1 MTRQPVLALGLLSLA
16 LSSTPMFPLLADEP
30 KAKDAH
36 APVAQAKHDAP
47 PAPGAAGHAAEGGHS
62 EPQPDI
68 LKAEAPLAIWT
79 VVVFGVLLAIL
90 GKFAWKPLM
99 KALHDREEH
108 IEHCLLEAEKA
119 RNEAERMMIENQKN
133 LARAA
138 EQARALLEE
147 AKHAAEASAATIVQK
162 AQAEAEAT
170 FDRGKREIETARD
183 QALTEIFSKTADLAI
198 AVAGKVLARDL
209 TEADH
214 KRLIETAMGEL
225 PAMAN
230 GQGARS

>member
-16 LSSTPMFPLLADEP
+16 LWFVPASRSSADEP
-30 KAKDAH
+30 QAKDAH
-36 APVAQAKHDAP
+36 APAPVAEAKHDAASG
-47 PAPGAAGHAAEGGHS
+47 APGHAAEGGHS
-62 EPQPDI
+62 SAQPDI
-68 LKAEAPLAIWT
+68 LEPQAPLAIWT

-90 GKFAWKPLM
+90 AKFAWKPMM

-138 EQARALLEE
+138 EQARALLDE
-147 AKHAAEASAATIVQK
+147 AKQSAESLSASIVQK
-162 AQAEAEAT
+162 AQAEAEASLE
-170 FDRGKREIETARD
+170 RGKREIETARD

-214 KRLIETAMGEL
+214 RRLVETAMSEL
-225 PAMAN
+225 PAIAN